1 MSLKEGT
8 YKSKSFVVP
17 NNKNNQ
23 SFVLDDDN
31 IDTSTIEVK
40 IQRSIADT
48 TGILDVWNNATSI
61 VDVGSSTKAYFVE
74 ETYDGFPSILFGD
87 DIIGQKLSAGNL
99 VTVTYLTTRGGPD
112 ANGVGSTDTANNRAF
127 RFNSATTVVVKNQ
140 ALVERCENPQI
151 FATTHLV
158 YSSQNRAVTQ
168 DDFES
173 LVRSNFSGFDAVYT
187 YGGEASTPPQFGRVF
202 VAFEPADGTVIT
214 SGLKMKLKLLKK
226 RTSVALNQSL

>member
-99 VTVTYLTTRGGPD
+99 VTVTYLTTRGPD

-140 ALVERCENPQI
+140 AAGGALRESSDSIRYNAPKS
-151 FATTHLV
+151 

-187 YGGEASTPPQFGRVF
+187 YGGEASTPPQFGRVL
-202 VAFEPADGTVIT
+202 
-214 SGLKMKLKLLKK
+214 S
-226 RTSVALNQSL
+226 R